1 MNMSSP
7 LAKRRELDSL
17 LDRVNELKTLFN
29 EERKIIKEEYKDLD
43 RFRQHLKHVQRIK
56 RYEQRQELDE
66 VLERHRKE
74 IEEIEEKQKEEYEK
88 VICIHRKKYVELKN
102 NLDEK
107 SIRIEKPYIQELE
120 KIDKMIYALRN
131 V

>member
-1 MNMSSP
+1 MNMSSS
-7 LAKRRELDSL
+7 LTKRRELDSL

-56 RYEQRQELDE
+56 RYTQRQELDE

-74 IEEIEEKQKEEYEK
+74 IKEIEEKQKEEYEK
-88 VICIHRKKYVELKN
+88 FICIHRKKYVE
-102 NLDEK
+102 
-107 SIRIEKPYIQELE
+107 
-120 KIDKMIYALRN
+120 
-131 V
+131 